1 MSVHSAG
8 LFCGTNVENMRGC
21 GENTEEQRTGLSG
34 EGARSDSD
42 GSECPHFAPKMLIL
56 VLEK

>member
-34 EGARSDSD
+34 EGARRDSH
-42 GSECPHFAPKMLIL
+42 GSECPHFAPKLLI
-56 VLEK
+56 